1 MLPGVLR
8 YESNIEV
15 GEQVV
20 LISTKGEAIALA
32 IAQMTTST
40 IATCDHG
47 IVTRT
52 KRVILDRDV
61 YEKKWKLGPFS
72 KKKADL
78 KEQGKLDKYGRMTDS
93 TPEAWKLLFGDD
105 AKATT
110 VKEVAKALNVA
121 APKKSSRKSSLVEE
135 EKPAKKTSRKASAAD
150 EAAPEAAKDDKKKK
164 REAKAAAKAAKEA
177 EAEEPKKEKKA
188 KKEKKEKKSKKSKKA
203 ADDSD
208 EE

>member
-1 MLPGVLR
+1 
-8 YESNIEV
+8 
-15 GEQVV
+15 V

-52 KRVILDRDV
+52 KRVILDRDI

-105 AKATT
+105 SKGTT
-110 VKEVAKALNVA
+110 VKEVTKALKNA
-121 APKKSSRKSSLVEE
+121 APAEGAKPKKSSRKNSNVDE
-135 EKPAKKTSRKASAAD
+135 EKPAKKPSRKSSAVAE
-150 EAAPEAAKDDKKKK
+150 EAAPEAAKDDKKKR

-177 EAEEPKKEKKA
+177 EAAEPKKEKKA
-188 KKEKKEKKSKKSKKA
+188 KKEKKEKKVKKSKKA
-203 ADDSD
+203 ADSD
-208 EE
+208 DE